1 MKKLLSVFAVPLFAA
16 ALVLA
21 QDQPP
26 VSSTDKTG
34 ERTESTVP
42 RRTENRDWGWI
53 GLFGLAGLA
62 GLRRRHDVKLVR
74 TEERSREYD
83 AGGVR
88 RAS

>member
-1 MKKLLSVFAVPLFAA
+1 MKKLLSICAVPLFAT

-42 RRTENRDWGWI
+42 RSTENRDWGWI

-62 GLRRRHDVKLVR
+62 GLRRRHDVRVVR
-74 TEERSREYD
+74 TEERSRGYD
-83 AGGVR
+83 SGDVRKAG
-88 RAS
+88 